1 MDLILYKILTNK
13 NMYLLEINY
22 LVQNFG
28 KKLIKNAH
36 TLNNDLSHFSCQEYC
51 VILNA
56 K

>member
-1 MDLILYKILTNK
+1 MGLILYKILTNK

-22 LVQNFG
+22 LVQ

-51 VILNA
+51 EMLNV